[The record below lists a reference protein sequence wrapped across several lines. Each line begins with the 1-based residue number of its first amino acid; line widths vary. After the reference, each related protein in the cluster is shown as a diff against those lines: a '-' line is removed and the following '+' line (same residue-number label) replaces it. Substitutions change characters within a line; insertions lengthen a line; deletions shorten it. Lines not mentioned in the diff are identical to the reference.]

1 MGYGEG
7 GAMGVR
13 RVRRQQRQADMATS
27 RTVNGM
33 LKAKERVRRD
43 ARMLGYVQKGQRP
56 YIPAVMSWLSEKLD
70 KPSRQI
76 TQDDVT
82 KLVKTSAD

>member
-1 MGYGEG
+1 
-7 GAMGVR
+7 MGVR
-13 RVRRQQRQADMATS
+13 RVRRQQRQADMAES

-43 ARMLGYVQKGQRP
+43 DRMVGYVKKGKLP
-56 YIPAVMSWLSEKLD
+56 YLPAVMSWLSTKLN

-76 TQDDVT
+76 TQAEVDQ
-82 KLVKTSAD
+82 LVKASKK